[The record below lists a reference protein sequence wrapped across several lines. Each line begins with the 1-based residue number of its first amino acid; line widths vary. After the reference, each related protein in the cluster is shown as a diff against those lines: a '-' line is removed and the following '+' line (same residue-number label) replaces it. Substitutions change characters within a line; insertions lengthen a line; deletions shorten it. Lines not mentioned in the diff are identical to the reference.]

1 MKDLNGTHKTVIIV
15 AFLAA
20 IVSLSFLG
28 KDTAALVA
36 VGTAILA
43 ALGFSVA
50 QGTQIQQQTN
60 GALKAKDEAF
70 QQFAA
75 DTTKHLRELADKMA
89 EMTPPPPKN

>member
-1 MKDLNGTHKTVIIV
+1 MKDLTGTHKTIIIV
-15 AFLAA
+15 AFLG
-20 IVSLSFLG
+20 SLVALALLG

-43 ALGFSVA
+43 GIGFSVA

-70 QQFAA
+70 QQYAA
-75 DTTKHLRELADKMA
+75 DTTKHLREMADKMA
-89 EMTPPPPKN
+89 EMTPAPKD